1 MGLALSIEELLGGA
15 RAAAPE
21 PQIEAGAVHSNGMVD
36 IARLIP
42 RGPMPARPP
51 MSRPKA
57 PRSIL
62 SAPKTGPI
70 S

>member
-1 MGLALSIEELLGGA
+1 MGLALSIEELLGGV

-21 PQIEAGAVHSNGMVD
+21 PQIEAGAVHINGMVD

-42 RGPMPARPP
+42 RGSMPA
-51 MSRPKA
+51 RPKA

-62 SAPKTGPI
+62 TAPKTGPI

>member
-1 MGLALSIEELLGGA
+1 LLGGA
-15 RAAAPE
+15 RAAASE
-21 PQIEAGAVHSNGMVD
+21 PQVEAGAVHSNGMVD

-42 RGPMPARPP
+42 RGSMPA
-51 MSRPKA
+51 RPKA

-62 SAPKTGPI
+62 TAPKTGPI

>member
-42 RGPMPARPP
+42 RGPMPARP
-51 MSRPKA
+51 KA
-57 PRSIL
+57 LRSIL
-62 SAPKTGPI
+62 TAPKPGPI

>member
-15 RAAAPE
+15 RAAASE
-21 PQIEAGAVHSNGMVD
+21 PQVEAGAVHSNGMVD

-42 RGPMPARPP
+42 RGSMPA
-51 MSRPKA
+51 RPKA

-62 SAPKTGPI
+62 TAPKTGPI